1 MRRVYCQ
8 YSKENDIVERSKRLV
23 VAVVKIVSSLPPG
36 SVRFSVGDQVIRSTG
51 AIGSNLTEARIN
63 RSKKDFISS
72 ATIALKEANE
82 TIYWLDILKKLE
94 MVDNS
99 RLEELLSESE
109 QITCIVASMI
119 TKVRST
125 L

>member
-23 VAVVKIVSSLPPG
+23 VAVVCLISSLPPG
-36 SVRFSVGDQVIRSTG
+36 SVRFSVGDQVIRSAG

-63 RSKKDFISS
+63 RSKKDFLSS

-82 TIYWLDILKKLE
+82 TIYWLDILQKLE
-94 MVDNS
+94 MVDND

-109 QITCIVASMI
+109 QITRIIASMI
-119 TKVRST
+119 KKVRDT